1 MKEQDKKMV
10 LPKLDDLF
18 TIQEQRDNP
27 VVDEVKEIE
36 LYKIGEFPDH
46 PFRVLDD
53 DKMEEMVKSVKEY
66 GVLLPVIVRKRGE
79 GNYQMISGHRRKRAC
94 ELAGID
100 KIKCIVKDLTD
111 DEATIL
117 MVDSNIQREE
127 ILPSEK
133 AFAYKMKLEA
143 MKHQGKRVDLEEN
156 ETSTPVVAKLRTDEI
171 LGNEVG
177 ESRENIR
184 RYIRLTYL
192 IPELLEQVDKK
203 RIAFRPAVEL
213 SYLSEENQY
222 VVENIFEF
230 DEVTPSLS
238 QAIRL
243 KKLEQEGNLTE
254 EKIEEI
260 LQQEKPNQKEYI
272 KIHNEKIEKYI
283 PSRVKESGNV
293 EDFIISLVLLIKF
306 ITIYLLPSIKVVSI
320 FIPSGAFIDI
330 RFLSVGVLS
339 LSLFLLLSITKVI
352 TNEAIINPT
361 IIINKFLFFII
372 NPNLLYMCYF
382 HNNNCYMYL
391 NQLHILL
398 DKYFLWFYMNSIF
411 CLQHYNNLL
420 CNYNHIYYNL

>member
-18 TIQEQRDNP
+18 TSQEQRDNP
-27 VVDEVKEIE
+27 VDEVKEIE

-46 PFRVLDD
+46 PFRVIDD
-53 DKMEEMVKSVKEY
+53 DKMEEMVKSVKEH

-100 KIKCIVKDLTD
+100 KIKCIVKELTD

-156 ETSTPVVAKLRTDEI
+156 ETSDPMGWKLESANK
-171 LGNEVG
+171 LGKEVG
-177 ESRENIR
+177 ESMTNIR

-192 IPELLEQVDKK
+192 IPELLEQVDNK

-293 EDFIISLVLLIKF
+293 EDFIIQCVQDYIRRERIKQE
-306 ITIYLLPSIKVVSI
+306 
-320 FIPSGAFIDI
+320 
-330 RFLSVGVLS
+330 R
-339 LSLFLLLSITKVI
+339 
-352 TNEAIINPT
+352 
-361 IIINKFLFFII
+361 
-372 NPNLLYMCYF
+372 
-382 HNNNCYMYL
+382 
-391 NQLHILL
+391 
-398 DKYFLWFYMNSIF
+398 NSR
-411 CLQHYNNLL
+411 
-420 CNYNHIYYNL
+420 

>member
-192 IPELLEQVDKK
+192 IPELLEEVDNK

-213 SYLSEENQY
+213 SYLEEDYQY
-222 VVENIFEF
+222 VVLNKLQY
-230 DEVTPSLS
+230 DEVSPSLS
-238 QAIRL
+238 QAITL
-243 KKLEQEGNLTE
+243 KKMQQEGTISE
-254 EKIEEI
+254 EKIEN
-260 LQQEKPNQKEYI
+260 LLDKEKPNQKEFI
-272 KIHNEKIEKYI
+272 KIHNDRIEKYI
-283 PSRVKESGNV
+283 PTKVKDSGKI
-293 EDFIISLVLLIKF
+293 EDFIIQCV
-306 ITIYLLPSIKVVSI
+306 
-320 FIPSGAFIDI
+320 
-330 RFLSVGVLS
+330 
-339 LSLFLLLSITKVI
+339 
-352 TNEAIINPT
+352 EEH
-361 IIINKFLFFII
+361 NKRERLKQER
-372 NPNLLYMCYF
+372 NAR
-382 HNNNCYMYL
+382 
-391 NQLHILL
+391 
-398 DKYFLWFYMNSIF
+398 
-411 CLQHYNNLL
+411 
-420 CNYNHIYYNL
+420 